1 MNHMR
6 ISDTERDQAAEI
18 LREAAG
24 EGRLDLEEL
33 DERLGA
39 VYAAKTYAD
48 LRPIVADL
56 PAGAGGFG
64 GPAPAGPAPAGRG
77 GALPSRGHH
86 PLVGGQ
92 PLVLKAQG
100 DSIVRKGEWTV
111 PHRVEVNARFG
122 EAKLD
127 FRQARLTTPV
137 IEVWLDVSW
146 GSGNLILPAG
156 ATAEV
161 DVDSSW
167 FGSLR
172 SDIDSIPRQGAPHF
186 VITGKSQ
193 GGSLKVR
200 YKKSGGWSD
209 LMSGGWTDL
218 GSGGSTGS
226 GSGGWTDPLG

>member
-1 MNHMR
+1 MAPNDMNRMR
-6 ISDTERDQAAEI
+6 ISDTERDQVAEI

-24 EGRLDLEEL
+24 EGRLDLDEL
-33 DERLGA
+33 DERLSA

-48 LRPIVADL
+48 LQPIVADL
-56 PAGAGGFG
+56 PAGASGFS
-64 GPAPAGPAPAGRG
+64 GPAPAGSAPAGTS
-77 GALPSRGHH
+77 GAVASYGRN

-92 PLVLKAQG
+92 PLVLKGQG
-100 DSIVRKGEWTV
+100 DSVARKGEWTV
-111 PHRVEVNARFG
+111 PHRIEVNARFG

-146 GSGNLILPAG
+146 GSGDLILPDG

-172 SDIDSIPRQGAPHF
+172 SDIDSIPRHGTPHF
-186 VITGKSQ
+186 VVSGKCQ

-200 YKKSGGWSD
+200 YKKSGGW
-209 LMSGGWTDL
+209 TDL
-218 GSGGSTGS
+218 FG
-226 GSGGWTDPLG
+226 